1 MLDSE
6 KIIGAGDLK
15 SAIVGTKL
23 KLGVLVPIMHHW
35 PGGGKLWHC
44 IESSMPKNRDRLYF

>member
-6 KIIGAGDLK
+6 KMIGAGDLK

-44 IESSMPKNRDRLYF
+44 IESSMPKNRNRLYF